1 MVIGT
6 GSCKSNYQ
14 ITAITTPV
22 QSVYIYVV
30 SFSGQNFAVLLIMI
44 FKYCIFQGFPLHMN
58 LAMTSSNKR
67 LEQNTVRLI
76 KDQNRQLTKVCTYI
90 GQVLDFFF

>member
-1 MVIGT
+1 
-6 GSCKSNYQ
+6 
-14 ITAITTPV
+14 
-22 QSVYIYVV
+22 
-30 SFSGQNFAVLLIMI
+30 
-44 FKYCIFQGFPLHMN
+44 MN

-90 GQVLDFFF
+90 GQVLDICF